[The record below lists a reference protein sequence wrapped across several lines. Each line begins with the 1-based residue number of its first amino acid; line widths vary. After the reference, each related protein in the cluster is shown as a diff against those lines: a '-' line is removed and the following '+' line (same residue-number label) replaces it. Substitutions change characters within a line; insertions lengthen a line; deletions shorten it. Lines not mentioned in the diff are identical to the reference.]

1 MPNFAMLNDPSFWS
15 WLSLLTYL
23 IWLHHQQHKTKRQLV
38 EVVGHDQ
45 KVIEQ
50 ATEIISR
57 SDSFGQY
64 MSGQAD
70 ITIHHGAELQ
80 RVRESLLE
88 LAADVNRVE
97 SSVSTLSAW
106 PGPTD
111 RISNRVFERHSE
123 LPGEFP
129 KDIRDSYL
137 SGGWTCPNC
146 GARVPHNWVW
156 WCKSCQRRTFPP
168 VAGIETYPPTDH
180 EPTQPGGIC
189 DDDNGGAA
197 GFTSNDEPPTSPNR
211 KKEKPK

>member
-1 MPNFAMLNDPSFWS
+1 MGPNYAMFSEPSFWS
-15 WLSLLTYL
+15 FLSLLTYL
-23 IWLHHQQHKTKRQLV
+23 MWLHHQQHKTKRQLV
-38 EVVGHDQ
+38 EVVDHDQ

-50 ATEIISR
+50 ATEIISKG
-57 SDSFGQY
+57 DSFEQY
-64 MSGQAD
+64 VSGQAD
-70 ITIHHGAELQ
+70 VTIHHDAELR

-97 SSVSTLSAW
+97 SSVSTLSGW
-106 PGPTD
+106 PSDGT
-111 RISNRVFERHSE
+111 SNRVFERHSE

-137 SGGWTCPNC
+137 CGGWTCPNC
-146 GARVPHNWVW
+146 GSHVDHNWIW
-156 WCKSCQRRTFPP
+156 WCKNCKRRTFPP

-189 DDDNGGAA
+189 DNGSEPA
-197 GFTSNDEPPTSPNR
+197 FTSTDEPPTSPNR